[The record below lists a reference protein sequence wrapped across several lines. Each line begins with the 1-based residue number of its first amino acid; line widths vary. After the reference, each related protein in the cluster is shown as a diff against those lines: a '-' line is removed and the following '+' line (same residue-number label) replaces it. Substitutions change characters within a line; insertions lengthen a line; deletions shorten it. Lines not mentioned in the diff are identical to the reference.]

1 MPLEDDV
8 PTRRDIERLLARENQ
23 AEKKKDNSK
32 KRVHLSDKAEE
43 KALEAKKKRQ
53 DEYVRQN
60 LDDNFSN
67 IPEHAKQKILS
78 DLDSYKHRPRTKRVT
93 RQF

>member
-32 KRVHLSDKAEE
+32 KRVHLSDKA
-43 KALEAKKKRQ
+43 KKK
-53 DEYVRQN
+53 Y
-60 LDDNFSN
+60 
-67 IPEHAKQKILS
+67 
-78 DLDSYKHRPRTKRVT
+78 
-93 RQF
+93 